1 LHSDFSWELA
11 DHAWNTLDA
20 FTHGFTLQ
28 RNSFPLE
35 MLLEGLERLRLRDAT
50 QRG

>member
-1 LHSDFSWELA
+1 LHSDFSWALA

-28 RNSFPLE
+28 RIKFPLE
-35 MLLEGLERLRLRDAT
+35 LLLEGLQRLRLRCAT